1 MAFRHPAERTEDE
14 AGRGRFE
21 RLAEAASN
29 FTASPLFYCVCLLLV
44 AGFLVAHALGLPL
57 KWQLFAADL
66 MTAVT
71 LLLLAL
77 LKNAERRAEHAV
89 QRKLDAIAA
98 ALLEQGGSS
107 HEARDALRAVIGL
120 HEDA

>member
-1 MAFRHPAERTEDE
+1 MTFRHPAERTEDE

-21 RLAEAASN
+21 RLAETASN
-29 FTASPLFYCVCLLLV
+29 FTASPLFYAVCLLLV
-44 AGFLVAHALGLPL
+44 AGFLLVHALGLPL
-57 KWQLFAADL
+57 NWQLFAADL

-98 ALLEQGGSS
+98 ALLEQGGGS
-107 HEARDALRAVIGL
+107 HEARDALREVIGL
-120 HEDA
+120 HKDA